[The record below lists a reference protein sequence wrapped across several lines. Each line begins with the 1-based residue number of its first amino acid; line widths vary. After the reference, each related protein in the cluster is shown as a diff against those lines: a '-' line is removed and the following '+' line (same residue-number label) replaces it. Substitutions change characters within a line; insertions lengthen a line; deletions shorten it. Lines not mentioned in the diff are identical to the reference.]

1 MQVMV
6 GNKWSKRVRALFVQ
20 MSDVIKS
27 HERLEVN
34 TKLSEDL
41 WSLCN
46 NFISQFNSHSVS
58 DQMKQYVA
66 LLSCTLECL
75 PSDNKSLVPAI
86 FL

>member
-1 MQVMV
+1 MV

-46 NFISQFNSHSVS
+46 NFISQFNSQSESLH